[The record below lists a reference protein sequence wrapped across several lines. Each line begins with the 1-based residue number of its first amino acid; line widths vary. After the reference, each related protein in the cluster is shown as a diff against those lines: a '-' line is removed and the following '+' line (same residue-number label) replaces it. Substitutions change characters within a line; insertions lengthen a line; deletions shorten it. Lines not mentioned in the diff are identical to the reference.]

1 MMNSMFPLEINS
13 KASSILK
20 VCKQKGIT
28 IITAESCT
36 GGLIAGCLTEIPGS
50 SSVIEGGFVTYS
62 NQAKVSMLSVKLEQL
77 DQYGAVS
84 EEVARS
90 MAEGA
95 LGSSKADIAV
105 ACTGVAGPGGATN
118 TKPVGLVHL
127 SCALRKHPTLHKR
140 FNFSGE
146 RSTIR
151 IATVKAAFELIE
163 VQLNII

>member
-62 NQAKVSMLSVKLEQL
+62 NRAKVSMLSVKLEQL

-140 FNFSGE
+140 CNFSGG

-151 IATVKAAFELIE
+151 LATVKAAFELIE
-163 VQLNII
+163 AQLNII

>member
-95 LGSSKADIAV
+95 LGSSKADIAI
-105 ACTGVAGPGGATN
+105 ACTGVAGPGGATD

-127 SCALRKHPTLHKR
+127 SCASRKHPTLHKKC
-140 FNFSGE
+140 NFSGE

-151 IATVKAAFELIE
+151 LATVEAAFGLIE
-163 VQLNII
+163 AQLNLI

>member
-1 MMNSMFPLEINS
+1 MINSIFPLEINS
-13 KASSILK
+13 RASSILK
-20 VCKQKGIT
+20 ICKQKGVT

-50 SSVIEGGFVTYS
+50 YSVIEGGFVTYS

-151 IATVKAAFELIE
+151 LATVKASFELIE

>member
-1 MMNSMFPLEINS
+1 MMNSMFPLEING

-62 NQAKVSMLSVKLEQL
+62 NQVKVSMLSVKLEQL

-151 IATVKAAFELIE
+151 LATVKAAFELIE
-163 VQLNII
+163 AQLNII

>member
-20 VCKQKGIT
+20 VCKQKGVT

-127 SCALRKHPTLHKR
+127 SCALKKHPTLHKSC
-140 FNFSGE
+140 NFSGE

-151 IATVKAAFELIE
+151 LATVKAAFELIE
-163 VQLNII
+163 AQLDII

>member
-13 KASSILK
+13 KASNILK
-20 VCKQKGIT
+20 VCKQKSVT

-50 SSVIEGGFVTYS
+50 SSVIDGGFVTYS
-62 NQAKVSMLSVKLEQL
+62 NQAKISMLSVKLEQL
-77 DQYGAVS
+77 DQFGAVS

-140 FNFSGE
+140 CNFSGE

-151 IATVKAAFELIE
+151 LATVKAAFELIE
-163 VQLNII
+163 AQLNII

>member
-1 MMNSMFPLEINS
+1 MFPVEINNR
-13 KASSILK
+13 ASSILK
-20 VCKQKGIT
+20 LCKKKCVT
-28 IITAESCT
+28 IVTAESCT

-50 SSVIEGGFVTYS
+50 SSVIDGGFVTYS
-62 NQAKVSMLSVKLEQL
+62 NQAKMSMLSVKLEQL

-95 LGSSKADIAV
+95 LGSSKADIAI

-118 TKPVGLVHL
+118 TKPIGLVHL
-127 SCALRKHPTLHKR
+127 SCALKKHPTLHKSY
-140 FNFSGE
+140 NFSGE

-151 IATVKAAFELIE
+151 LATVKAAFGLIE
-163 VQLNII
+163 AQLNII

>member
-62 NQAKVSMLSVKLEQL
+62 NKAKVSMLSVKLEQL

-95 LGSSKADIAV
+95 LGSSKADIAI
-105 ACTGVAGPGGATN
+105 ACTGVAGPGGATD

-127 SCALRKHPTLHKR
+127 SCASRKHPTSHKKC
-140 FNFSGE
+140 NFSGE

-151 IATVKAAFELIE
+151 LATVKAAFELIE

>member
-1 MMNSMFPLEINS
+1 MMNSIFPLEINS

-140 FNFSGE
+140 CNFSGE

-151 IATVKAAFELIE
+151 LATVKAAFELIE
-163 VQLNII
+163 AQLNII

>member
-20 VCKQKGIT
+20 VCKQKSVT

-50 SSVIEGGFVTYS
+50 SNVIEGGFVTYS

-127 SCALRKHPTLHKR
+127 SCALRKHPTLYKR
-140 FNFSGE
+140 YNFSGE

-151 IATVKAAFELIE
+151 LATVKAAFGLIE
-163 VQLNII
+163 AQLNII

>member
-140 FNFSGE
+140 CNFSGE

-151 IATVKAAFELIE
+151 LATVKAAFELIE
-163 VQLNII
+163 AQLNII

>member
-1 MMNSMFPLEINS
+1 MMNSMFPEEINNR
-13 KASSILK
+13 ASSILK
-20 VCKQKGIT
+20 LCKKKCVT

-62 NQAKVSMLSVKLEQL
+62 NQAKMSMLSVKLEQL

-95 LGSSKADIAV
+95 LGSSLADIAI

-127 SCALRKHPTLHKR
+127 SCALKKHPTLHKSC
-140 FNFSGE
+140 NFSGE

-151 IATVKAAFELIE
+151 LATVKAAFELIE
-163 VQLNII
+163 AQLNII

>member
-1 MMNSMFPLEINS
+1 MNSMFPLEINS

-20 VCKQKGIT
+20 VCKQKGVT

-140 FNFSGE
+140 CNFSGE

-151 IATVKAAFELIE
+151 LATVKAAFELIE
-163 VQLNII
+163 AQLNII

>member
-1 MMNSMFPLEINS
+1 MFPLEINN
-13 KASSILK
+13 KASNILQL
-20 VCKQKGIT
+20 CQQKSVT
-28 IITAESCT
+28 IVTAESCT

-62 NQAKVSMLSVKLEQL
+62 NQAKISMLSVKLEQL

-95 LGSSKADIAV
+95 LRTSKADIAI

-127 SCALRKHPTLHKR
+127 ACASKTHPATHKQC
-140 FNFSGE
+140 NFSGD

-151 IATVKAAFELIE
+151 MATVNAAFGLIE
-163 VQLNII
+163 AQLNII

>member
-1 MMNSMFPLEINS
+1 M
-13 KASSILK
+13 
-20 VCKQKGIT
+20 
-28 IITAESCT
+28 TAESCT

-62 NQAKVSMLSVKLEQL
+62 NKAKVSMLSVKLEQL

-95 LGSSKADIAV
+95 LGSSKADIAI
-105 ACTGVAGPGGATN
+105 ACTGVAGPGGATD

-127 SCALRKHPTLHKR
+127 SCASRKHPTSHKKC
-140 FNFSGE
+140 NFSGE

-151 IATVKAAFELIE
+151 LATVNAAFGLIE
-163 VQLNII
+163 AQLNII

>member
-1 MMNSMFPLEINS
+1 MNSMFPLEIHS

-95 LGSSKADIAV
+95 LGSSAADIAI
-105 ACTGVAGPGGATN
+105 ACTRVAGPGGATN
-118 TKPVGLVHL
+118 TKPIG
-127 SCALRKHPTLHKR
+127 
-140 FNFSGE
+140 
-146 RSTIR
+146 
-151 IATVKAAFELIE
+151 
-163 VQLNII
+163 

>member
-20 VCKQKGIT
+20 VCKQKGVT

-151 IATVKAAFELIE
+151 LATVKAAFELIE
-163 VQLNII
+163 AQLNII

>member
-62 NQAKVSMLSVKLEQL
+62 NQVKVSMLSVKLEQL

-127 SCALRKHPTLHKR
+127 SCALKKHPTLHKSC
-140 FNFSGE
+140 NFSGE

-151 IATVKAAFELIE
+151 LATVKAAFELIE
-163 VQLNII
+163 AQLNII

>member
-127 SCALRKHPTLHKR
+127 SCALRKHPTLYKR
-140 FNFSGE
+140 YNFSGE

-151 IATVKAAFELIE
+151 LATVKAAFELIE
-163 VQLNII
+163 AQLNII

>member
-1 MMNSMFPLEINS
+1 MFPLEINN
-13 KASSILK
+13 KASNILQL
-20 VCKQKGIT
+20 CQQKGAT
-28 IITAESCT
+28 IVTAESCT

-62 NQAKVSMLSVKLEQL
+62 NKAKISMLSVKLEQL

-95 LGSSKADIAV
+95 LRRSKADIAIG
-105 ACTGVAGPGGATN
+105 CTGVAGPGGATN
-118 TKPVGLVHL
+118 TKPIGLVHL
-127 SCALRKHPTLHKR
+127 ACASKIHPATHKQC
-140 FNFSGE
+140 NFSGD

-151 IATVKAAFELIE
+151 MATVNAAFGLIE
-163 VQLNII
+163 AQLNII

>member
-1 MMNSMFPLEINS
+1 MMNSMFPLEIHS

-95 LGSSKADIAV
+95 LGSSKADIAI

-118 TKPVGLVHL
+118 TKPIGLVHL
-127 SCALRKHPTLHKR
+127 SCALKKHPTLHKSC
-140 FNFSGE
+140 NFSGE

-151 IATVKAAFELIE
+151 LATVKAAFELIE
-163 VQLNII
+163 AQLNII

>member
-1 MMNSMFPLEINS
+1 MVKSIFPLEINNRTS
-13 KASSILK
+13 NILK
-20 VCKQKGIT
+20 LCKQKGVT
-28 IITAESCT
+28 IVTAESCT
-36 GGLIAGCLTEIPGS
+36 GGLIAGCLTDTPGS

-77 DQYGAVS
+77 DKYGAVS

-95 LGSSKADIAV
+95 LGSSKADIAI
-105 ACTGVAGPGGATN
+105 ACTGVAGPGGATE

-127 SCALRKHPTLHKR
+127 SCASRKHPTLHKKC
-140 FNFSGE
+140 NFSGQ

-151 IATVKAAFELIE
+151 LATVEAAFGLIE
-163 VQLNII
+163 AQLNLI

>member
-20 VCKQKGIT
+20 VCKQKGVT

-95 LGSSKADIAV
+95 LGSSKADIAI

-127 SCALRKHPTLHKR
+127 SCALRKHPTLYKR
-140 FNFSGE
+140 CNFSGG

-151 IATVKAAFELIE
+151 LATVKAAFELIE
-163 VQLNII
+163 AQLNII

>member
-62 NQAKVSMLSVKLEQL
+62 NKAKVSMLSVKLEQL

-95 LGSSKADIAV
+95 LGSSKADIAI
-105 ACTGVAGPGGATN
+105 ACTGVAGPGGATD

-127 SCALRKHPTLHKR
+127 SCASRKHPTSHKKC
-140 FNFSGE
+140 NFSGE

-151 IATVKAAFELIE
+151 LATVNAAFGLIE
-163 VQLNII
+163 AQLNLI

>member
-1 MMNSMFPLEINS
+1 MMNSMFPMEINNR
-13 KASSILK
+13 ASNILK
-20 VCKQKGIT
+20 LCKKKGVT
-28 IITAESCT
+28 IVTAESCT

-95 LGSSKADIAV
+95 LG
-105 ACTGVAGPGGATN
+105 
-118 TKPVGLVHL
+118 L
-127 SCALRKHPTLHKR
+127 S
-140 FNFSGE
+140 
-146 RSTIR
+146 
-151 IATVKAAFELIE
+151 LIH
-163 VQLNII
+163 I

>member
-151 IATVKAAFELIE
+151 LATVKAAFELIE
-163 VQLNII
+163 AQLNII

>member
-1 MMNSMFPLEINS
+1 MMYSMFPLEINS

-118 TKPVGLVHL
+118 TKPVGLVH
-127 SCALRKHPTLHKR
+127 
-140 FNFSGE
+140 
-146 RSTIR
+146 
-151 IATVKAAFELIE
+151 
-163 VQLNII
+163 

>member
-62 NQAKVSMLSVKLEQL
+62 NQVKVSMLSVKLEQL

-140 FNFSGE
+140 CNFSGE

-151 IATVKAAFELIE
+151 LATVKAAFELIE
-163 VQLNII
+163 AQLNII

>member
-20 VCKQKGIT
+20 VCKQKGVT

-62 NQAKVSMLSVKLEQL
+62 NRAKVSMLSVKLEQL

-105 ACTGVAGPGGATN
+105 ACTGVAGPGGATD

-127 SCALRKHPTLHKR
+127 SCASRKHPTLHKR

-151 IATVKAAFELIE
+151 LATVKAAFELIE
-163 VQLNII
+163 AQLNII